1 MSWGATWATR
11 MGGGS
16 PAAAAAAV
24 TATPVRQV
32 LAISNALEAA
42 IAQTASGLAPASYRM
57 PLQLQSAAV
66 HRHFQ
71 VRLTGAR
78 IARQFWGAGK
88 VFLEL
93 DVVVRVAYARP
104 GGDAGGGDRKSINI
118 EAGTDGML
126 ISDAIKDPR
135 NWDRENT
142 YIRDVDLRIAA
153 LRVVDD
159 RLREVWQH
167 SFRVEAAFPW
177 PA

>member
-1 MSWGATWATR
+1 MGA
-11 MGGGS
+11 
-16 PAAAAAAV
+16 
-24 TATPVRQV
+24 
-32 LAISNALEAA
+32 LAIIETLEAA
-42 IAQTASGLAPASYRM
+42 IVRTASGLAPASYRM

-66 HRHFQ
+66 HRQFQ
-71 VRLTGAR
+71 VRLVGAR

-88 VFLEL
+88 AFLAL

-118 EAGTDGML
+118 QAGTDGML
-126 ISDAIKDPR
+126 ISDAVKDPR

-142 YIRDVDLRIAA
+142 AIRKVEMRIAA

-167 SFRVEAAFPW
+167 SFEVEAAFPW